1 MYVDLYTGLSLVQI
15 VRLQKKSPP
24 GQKSAIFSRDRNPFP
39 RCCTCELTQRA
50 CFEQEGNGQL
60 VYVDLYT
67 GLSLVQIVRLQ
78 KKSPPGQKS
87 AIFSRD
93 RNPFP
98 QMLHLRIDAATGQ
111 KFFLFTRDHNPSPR
125 ESYKGICWTSA
136 TSSCGSMSLPSNR
149 ILV

>member
-98 QMLHLRIDAATGQ
+98 RCCACELTQRQDKSFSYSLGTTTLPPENPTKASVGRLPLHHVGQ
-111 KFFLFTRDHNPSPR
+111 
-125 ESYKGICWTSA
+125 
-136 TSSCGSMSLPSNR
+136 
-149 ILV
+149 